1 MSHSTFLACI
11 QGIQGIQRVY
21 KVYHSIQGL
30 WKRKSGIFQYT
41 ETDSGHIQGISG
53 IRGIRKAYLVYDSIQ
68 DISEKQT
75 HLSGLYT
82 GITKV

>member
-1 MSHSTFLACI
+1 M
-11 QGIQGIQRVY
+11 
-21 KVYHSIQGL
+21 
-30 WKRKSGIFQYT
+30 

-75 HLSGLYT
+75 HLSGPYT